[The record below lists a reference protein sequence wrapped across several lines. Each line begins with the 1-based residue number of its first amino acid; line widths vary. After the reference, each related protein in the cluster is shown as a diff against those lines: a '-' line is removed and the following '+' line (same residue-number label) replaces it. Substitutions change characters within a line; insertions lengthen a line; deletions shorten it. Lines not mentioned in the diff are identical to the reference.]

1 MEKATETDTVN
12 INGSHYYSIIP
23 LKGSQI
29 SPLRISTTLTI
40 INLSS
45 NRFEGEIPNI
55 GDLKSLTSLNLS
67 NNNLNGQIPHV
78 LGNIVDMQAF
88 DLSRNQL
95 VGEIPPSLTNLRFLT
110 VLNLSEN
117 HLVGRIPQGN
127 QLQTFTQDSYYGNP
141 GLCGSPL
148 PKRCVEAKGREWIN
162 MEAVM
167 SGLGCG
173 TLFGVVL
180 GYRILFAGRP
190 KWLNAI
196 ADVGGHIRRKKRKQ
210 LKQVY
215 IKK

>member
-1 MEKATETDTVN
+1 MEKALETDTMN
-12 INGSHYYSIIP
+12 INGSHYYSNVP
-23 LKGSQI
+23 LKSSQI
-29 SPLRISTTLTI
+29 SPLRISTTLTV

-78 LGNIVDMQAF
+78 LGNMVDMQAL

-95 VGEIPPSLTNLRFLT
+95 VGEFPPSLTNLRFRLKSLRKPSCGAYST
-110 VLNLSEN
+110 RKPTSDIYRR
-117 HLVGRIPQGN
+117 LVN
-127 QLQTFTQDSYYGNP
+127 YGNP

-148 PKRCVEAKGREWIN
+148 PKRCVGAKEREWIN

-180 GYRILFAGRP
+180 GYRMLSTP

-196 ADVGGHIRRKKRKQ
+196 ADVGGHTRRKKRKQ
-210 LKQVY
+210 LKQVH
-215 IKK
+215 IRKRN